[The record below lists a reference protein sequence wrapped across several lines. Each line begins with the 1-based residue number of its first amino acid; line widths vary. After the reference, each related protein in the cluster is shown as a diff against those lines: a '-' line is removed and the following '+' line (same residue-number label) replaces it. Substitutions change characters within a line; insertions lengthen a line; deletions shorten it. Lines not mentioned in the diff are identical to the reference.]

1 MSDKIN
7 HECGLALVR
16 LLKPL
21 DYYEEKFGTSFYGLQ
36 KLQLLMQKQRNR
48 GQDGAGIATIKLD
61 IAPGNKYISRK
72 RSNAPN
78 YLQALFE
85 SVFSHFKDLS
95 KEQTHNPTWLKANK
109 PFMGELLLGHLRY
122 GTHGDNSIETV
133 HPFIRENN
141 WISRSLVLAGNFNL
155 TNIEELFDKLVNL
168 GQYPKLK
175 SDTITVLEKIGHFLD
190 EEVQQLF
197 DWYKPEGYTREE
209 INPLIFENLDICRIL
224 QKAAR
229 KFDGGYVMA
238 GMIGHGD
245 AFVLRDPC
253 GIRPAFYYQDEDIVA
268 VASERP
274 ALMTALEVPFS
285 KIKEITPG
293 TALIIKKNG
302 TVGEIEVLEER
313 EKKSCTFERIYFS
326 RGNDR
331 DIYQERKNLG
341 KELAV
346 PIISEIEGDLTNT
359 VFTYIPNTS
368 QTAFIGLSEAIDDH
382 LNVEKEKRILQLS
395 SLNDLEKIKSI
406 LHQKPRF
413 ENLIVKDDKMRTF
426 IANDQIRGG
435 LVSHVYDVTY
445 GLVKND
451 VDTLVVLDDSIVRG
465 TTLKESIIRILN
477 TLHPKKI
484 VIVSSAPQIRYP
496 DCYGID
502 MSQLSKFVA
511 FSAMVE
517 LLYDTN
523 QDHLLEETYDR
534 CLARRANNELHL
546 KNELIALYDRFTDK
560 QISDKIAKLLT
571 PQDIHIPVS
580 VIFQSL
586 EGLHKSCPHHTGDWY
601 FSGDY
606 PTPGG
611 NKVVNIAFINFM
623 EKLDVRAY

>member
-1 MSDKIN
+1 M
-7 HECGLALVR
+7 
-16 LLKPL
+16 
-21 DYYEEKFGTSFYGLQ
+21 
-36 KLQLLMQKQRNR
+36 
-48 GQDGAGIATIKLD
+48 
-61 IAPGNKYISRK
+61 
-72 RSNAPN
+72 
-78 YLQALFE
+78 
-85 SVFSHFKDLS
+85 
-95 KEQTHNPTWLKANK
+95 
-109 PFMGELLLGHLRY
+109 
-122 GTHGDNSIETV
+122 
-133 HPFIRENN
+133 
-141 WISRSLVLAGNFNL
+141 
-155 TNIEELFDKLVNL
+155 
-168 GQYPKLK
+168 
-175 SDTITVLEKIGHFLD
+175 
-190 EEVQQLF
+190 
-197 DWYKPEGYTREE
+197 
-209 INPLIFENLDICRIL
+209 
-224 QKAAR
+224 
-229 KFDGGYVMA
+229 
-238 GMIGHGD
+238 
-245 AFVLRDPC
+245 
-253 GIRPAFYYQDEDIVA
+253 
-268 VASERP
+268 
-274 ALMTALEVPFS
+274 
-285 KIKEITPG
+285 
-293 TALIIKKNG
+293 
-302 TVGEIEVLEER
+302 
-313 EKKSCTFERIYFS
+313 
-326 RGNDR
+326 
-331 DIYQERKNLG
+331 
-341 KELAV
+341 
-346 PIISEIEGDLTNT
+346 
-359 VFTYIPNTS
+359 FTYIPNTS

-523 QDHLLEETYDR
+523 QDHLLE
-534 CLARRANNELHL
+534 
-546 KNELIALYDRFTDK
+546 
-560 QISDKIAKLLT
+560 
-571 PQDIHIPVS
+571 DIYIPVS

-586 EGLHKSCPHHTGDWY
+586 EGLRKSCPHHTGDWY